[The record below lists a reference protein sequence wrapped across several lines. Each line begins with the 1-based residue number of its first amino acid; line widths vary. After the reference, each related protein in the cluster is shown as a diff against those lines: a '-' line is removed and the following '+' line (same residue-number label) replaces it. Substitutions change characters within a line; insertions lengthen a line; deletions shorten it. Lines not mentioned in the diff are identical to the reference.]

1 MEIRRFMDC
10 FLPMP
15 VVGKLEESCWGA
27 RGVIPRDQD
36 NGLEDKVLE
45 DPALTGKVNY
55 TYWDGTILRDED
67 GCGKYHLFASRWN
80 EADGFEKVN
89 GEGGW
94 SGSLAVEAVSD
105 CLYGPYNQRERVL
118 WPDSQGGL
126 GHNVY
131 VFRLR
136 EDDPAGK
143 YAAIVSDT
151 RPGDIFTTD
160 SLDGGRWV
168 YRGPVKLDRGYFF
181 RANICII
188 LRPDGAYELL
198 NRDGLIA
205 LCRGSI
211 LDTFQLEQENLW
223 PQVEGLPTVN
233 MEDPVLWYSGG
244 LYHCVVNQWSTRKAF
259 YIISEN
265 GLDGWKLA
273 DGIAY
278 SPTVDFLRYENSDV
292 VNRWD
297 KIERPGVYMEYGIV
311 KAMTFAVLDLPKEED
326 KGNDGHASK
335 VIVVP
340 FDGEALNRFAREQYY
355 GKQTEL

>member
-1 MEIRRFMDC
+1 MEIRQFMDC

-168 YRGPVKLDRGYFF
+168 YRGTVKLDRGYFF

-297 KIERPGVYMEYGIV
+297 KIERPGVYMEAGIV

>member
-1 MEIRRFMDC
+1 MKIRQFMDC
-10 FLPMP
+10 FLPIP
-15 VVGKLEESCWGA
+15 VVGKLEENCWGA
-27 RGVIPRDQD
+27 KSVIPRDQD

-45 DPALTGKVNY
+45 DPAVSGKVNY
-55 TYWDGTILRDED
+55 TYWDGSIVYDED
-67 GCGKYHLFASRWN
+67 ECGKYHLFASRWN

-105 CLYGPYNQRERVL
+105 CLYGPYDQKERLL

-136 EDDPAGK
+136 DGDPAGR
-143 YAAIVSDT
+143 YAAIASDT
-151 RPGDIFTTD
+151 RPGDLFTTD
-160 SLDGGRWV
+160 SLDEGKWV
-168 YRGPVKLDRGYFF
+168 YRGPVKLDRGHFF

-198 NRDGLIA
+198 NRDGL
-205 LCRGSI
+205 
-211 LDTFQLEQENLW
+211 
-223 PQVEGLPTVN
+223 
-233 MEDPVLWYSGG
+233 
-244 LYHCVVNQWSTRKAF
+244 YHCVVNQWSARKAF

-292 VNRWD
+292 VNRWN
-297 KIERPGVYMEYGIV
+297 KIERPGVYIEDGIV
-311 KAMTFAVLDLPKEED
+311 RAMTFSVLDLPKEED

-340 FDGEALNRFAREQYY
+340 FDGEALNQFAKEQYY
-355 GKQTEL
+355 GK

>member
-1 MEIRRFMDC
+1 MEIRQFMDC
-10 FLPMP
+10 FLRMP
-15 VVGKLEESCWGA
+15 VVGMLEESCWGA

-160 SLDGGRWV
+160 SLDEGRWV

-223 PQVEGLPTVN
+223 PQVEGRPTVN
-233 MEDPVLWYSGG
+233 MEDPVLWFSGG

-278 SPTVDFLRYENSDV
+278 SPAVDFLRYENSDV

-297 KIERPGVYMEYGIV
+297 KIERPGVYMEDGIV

-355 GKQTEL
+355 GK

>member
-1 MEIRRFMDC
+1 MKIRQFMDC
-10 FLPMP
+10 FLPIP
-15 VVGKLEESCWGA
+15 VVGKLEENCWGA
-27 RGVIPRDQD
+27 KSVIPRDQD

-45 DPALTGKVNY
+45 DPAVSGKVNY
-55 TYWDGTILRDED
+55 TYWDGSIVYDED
-67 GCGKYHLFASRWN
+67 ECGKYHLFASRWN

-105 CLYGPYNQRERVL
+105 CLYGPYDQKERLL

-136 EDDPAGK
+136 DGDPAGR
-143 YAAIVSDT
+143 YAAIASDT
-151 RPGDIFTTD
+151 RPGDLFTTD
-160 SLDGGRWV
+160 SLDEGKWV
-168 YRGPVKLDRGYFF
+168 YRGPVKLDRGHFF

-211 LDTFQLEQENLW
+211 LDTFRLVHENIW
-223 PQVEGLPTVN
+223 PRVEGLPTVN

-244 LYHCVVNQWSTRKAF
+244 LYHCVVNR
-259 YIISEN
+259 
-265 GLDGWKLA
+265 
-273 DGIAY
+273 
-278 SPTVDFLRYENSDV
+278 
-292 VNRWD
+292 
-297 KIERPGVYMEYGIV
+297 
-311 KAMTFAVLDLPKEED
+311 
-326 KGNDGHASK
+326 
-335 VIVVP
+335 
-340 FDGEALNRFAREQYY
+340 
-355 GKQTEL
+355 

>member
-1 MEIRRFMDC
+1 MKIRQFMDC
-10 FLPMP
+10 FLPIP
-15 VVGKLEESCWGA
+15 VVGKLEENCWGA
-27 RGVIPRDQD
+27 KSVIPRDQD
-36 NGLEDKVLE
+36 DGLEDKVLE
-45 DPALTGKVNY
+45 DPAVSGKVNY
-55 TYWDGTILRDED
+55 TYWDGSIVYDED
-67 GCGKYHLFASRWN
+67 ECGKYHLFASRWN

-105 CLYGPYNQRERVL
+105 CLYGPYDQKERLL

-136 EDDPAGK
+136 DGDPAGK

-160 SLDGGRWV
+160 SLDEGRWV

-233 MEDPVLWYSGG
+233 MEDPVLWFSGG
-244 LYHCVVNQWSTRKAF
+244 LYHCVVNQWSTRKALHHF
-259 YIISEN
+259 REWT
-265 GLDGWKLA
+265 GRLEAGGRDCLLA
-273 DGIAY
+273 HCGFPEI
-278 SPTVDFLRYENSDV
+278 
-292 VNRWD
+292 
-297 KIERPGVYMEYGIV
+297 
-311 KAMTFAVLDLPKEED
+311 
-326 KGNDGHASK
+326 
-335 VIVVP
+335 
-340 FDGEALNRFAREQYY
+340 
-355 GKQTEL
+355 